1 MTLLRKDDTMKTA
14 KRKRLEAAGW
24 RVGDATAF
32 LELTPEESAYVE
44 LKMHLADKLEAKR
57 KAEGLTQAEL
67 ARRLKTSQP
76 RVAYMEKADPSVSV
90 DLILR
95 GLFALGVSRRELA
108 KAV

>member
-1 MTLLRKDDTMKTA
+1 MKTA

-24 RVGDATAF
+24 RVGNAADF
-32 LELTPEESAYVE
+32 LELTTEQAAYVE
-44 LKMHLADKLEAKR
+44 LKLHLADQLEAKR

-67 ARRLKTSQP
+67 AKRLKTSQP
-76 RVAYMEKADPSVSV
+76 RVAFMEKGDPSVSV

-95 GLFALGVSRRELA
+95 GLFALGVTRKELA